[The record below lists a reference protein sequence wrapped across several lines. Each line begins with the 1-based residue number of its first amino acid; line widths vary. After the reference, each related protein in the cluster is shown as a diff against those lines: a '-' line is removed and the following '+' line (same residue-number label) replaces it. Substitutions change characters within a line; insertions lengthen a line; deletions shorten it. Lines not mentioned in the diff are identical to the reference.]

1 MLLVDRGNKDLFDV
15 TRDLILDEEVET
27 NVRLFLRFGC
37 ERESKK
43 EWCIKRVEK
52 GLCKVADMYFG
63 GLWHEISQE

>member
-1 MLLVDRGNKDLFDV
+1 MSD
-15 TRDLILDEEVET
+15 
-27 NVRLFLRFGC
+27 FLRFGC

-52 GLCKVADMYFG
+52 GLCKIADTYFG